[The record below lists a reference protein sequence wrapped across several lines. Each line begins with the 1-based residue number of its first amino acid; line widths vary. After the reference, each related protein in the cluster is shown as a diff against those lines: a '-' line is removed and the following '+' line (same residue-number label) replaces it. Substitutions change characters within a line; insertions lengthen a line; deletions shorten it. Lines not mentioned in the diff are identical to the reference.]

1 MLVSPQLVD
10 TQHLKLYN
18 TDMKKLLISSA
29 VVLSLLMVGAG
40 AFVFY
45 VGNMPDEVVA
55 TQTVEPESKPP
66 TVDELLRLVN
76 EERAK
81 VGVTA
86 LVLDENMN
94 TTAQWKADDMHSRDY
109 FSHWPETM
117 DGKPNTEKYTV
128 NLEMRKLL
136 DASCTE
142 SSENIRDNDE
152 YINTSAEAV
161 RAWAMSP
168 AHYKA
173 MTDARYSKTG
183 FGIHG
188 DRIIEHFCVAK

>member
-1 MLVSPQLVD
+1 VLVSPQLVD

-18 TDMKKLLISSA
+18 TDMKKLLITSA

-81 VGVTA
+81 VSVA
-86 LVLDENMN
+86 PLV
-94 TTAQWKADDMHSRDY
+94 
-109 FSHWPETM
+109 
-117 DGKPNTEKYTV
+117 
-128 NLEMRKLL
+128 
-136 DASCTE
+136 
-142 SSENIRDNDE
+142 I
-152 YINTSAEAV
+152 
-161 RAWAMSP
+161 
-168 AHYKA
+168 
-173 MTDARYSKTG
+173 DARLNQSAQKKAELSTCS
-183 FGIHG
+183 GIFMSLCDLG
-188 DRIIEHFCVAK
+188 IFSVS

>member
-45 VGNMPDEVVA
+45 VGNMPDEVVT

-81 VGVTA
+81 VSVA
-86 LVLDENMN
+86 PLVIDARLNQS
-94 TTAQWKADDMHSRDY
+94 AQKKADDMVKNNY
-109 FSHWPETM
+109 FAHVSPVDGRHGYEYAQDAAPECLQT
-117 DGKPNTEKYTV
+117 
-128 NLEMRKLL
+128 
-136 DASCTE
+136 
-142 SSENIRDNDE
+142 SENITDNTRKED
-152 YINTSAEAV
+152 NTSAQAIHT
-161 RAWAMSP
+161 WT
-168 AHYKA
+168 H
-173 MTDARYSKTG
+173 SKQHRLAIQNPGYALTG
-183 FGIHG
+183 FGVSNTKIV
-188 DRIIEHFCVAK
+188 EHFCAAR